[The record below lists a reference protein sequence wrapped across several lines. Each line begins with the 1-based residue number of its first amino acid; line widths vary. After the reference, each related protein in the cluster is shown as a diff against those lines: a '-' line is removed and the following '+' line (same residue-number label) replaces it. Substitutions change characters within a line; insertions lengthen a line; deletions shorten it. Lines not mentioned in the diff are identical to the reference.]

1 METSKFRFQGTLLV
15 PVKNIETS
23 LNFFWAGSLKAEN
36 NEVFVIVFK
45 AENKDEFVPLLE
57 KDLKILQDME
67 QTDSVKQQIAFIEKT
82 LSETKNPVF
91 IKVPDQQMLDVAQG
105 IVSQIFEKQQLSGS
119 FYQRKCYLYIWYYC
133 CLLTYVSK
141 KKLFCVVKRKRV
153 FSHSGPFITYHKRRR
168 FCQPYICRLRSLH
181 RSKHKR
187 HWHAAVPRR

>member
-67 QTDSVKQQIAFIEKT
+67 QTDSVKQQIPYSSKC
-82 LSETKNPVF
+82 
-91 IKVPDQQMLDVAQG
+91 
-105 IVSQIFEKQQLSGS
+105 QINKYWTSH
-119 FYQRKCYLYIWYYC
+119 R
-133 CLLTYVSK
+133 V
-141 KKLFCVVKRKRV
+141 LFLN
-153 FSHSGPFITYHKRRR
+153 I
-168 FCQPYICRLRSLH
+168 
-181 RSKHKR
+181 
-187 HWHAAVPRR
+187 

>member
-57 KDLKILQDME
+57 KDLKILQ
-67 QTDSVKQQIAFIEKT
+67 QIAFIEKT

-105 IVSQIFEKQQLSGS
+105 IVSQYLRNNNYPVRFTRENVIYTSG
-119 FYQRKCYLYIWYYC
+119 I
-133 CLLTYVSK
+133 
-141 KKLFCVVKRKRV
+141 
-153 FSHSGPFITYHKRRR
+153 I
-168 FCQPYICRLRSLH
+168 
-181 RSKHKR
+181 
-187 HWHAAVPRR
+187 AVY

>member
-67 QTDSVKQQIAFIEKT
+67 QTDSVKQQIAFIEK
-82 LSETKNPVF
+82 
-91 IKVPDQQMLDVAQG
+91 
-105 IVSQIFEKQQLSGS
+105 
-119 FYQRKCYLYIWYYC
+119 
-133 CLLTYVSK
+133 
-141 KKLFCVVKRKRV
+141 
-153 FSHSGPFITYHKRRR
+153 
-168 FCQPYICRLRSLH
+168 RSLKQKIPYSSKCQINKCWTSH
-181 RSKHKR
+181 R
-187 HWHAAVPRR
+187 VLFLNI

>member
-23 LNFFWAGSLKAEN
+23 LNGSLKAEN

-105 IVSQIFEKQQLSGS
+105 IVSQYLRNNNYPVRFTRENVIYTSG
-119 FYQRKCYLYIWYYC
+119 I
-133 CLLTYVSK
+133 
-141 KKLFCVVKRKRV
+141 
-153 FSHSGPFITYHKRRR
+153 I
-168 FCQPYICRLRSLH
+168 
-181 RSKHKR
+181 
-187 HWHAAVPRR
+187 AVY

>member
-1 METSKFRFQGTLLV
+1 M

-82 LSETKNPVF
+82 LSETKKSRIHQSARSTNAGRRTGYCF
-91 IKVPDQQMLDVAQG
+91 
-105 IVSQIFEKQQLSGS
+105 SIFEKQQLSGS

-168 FCQPYICRLRSLH
+168 FCQPYICRLRPLH

>member
-82 LSETKNPVF
+82 LSETKNP
-91 IKVPDQQMLDVAQG
+91 DQQMLDVAQG
-105 IVSQIFEKQQLSGS
+105 IVSQYLRNNNYPVRFTRENVIYTSG
-119 FYQRKCYLYIWYYC
+119 I
-133 CLLTYVSK
+133 
-141 KKLFCVVKRKRV
+141 
-153 FSHSGPFITYHKRRR
+153 I
-168 FCQPYICRLRSLH
+168 
-181 RSKHKR
+181 
-187 HWHAAVPRR
+187 AVY

>member
-1 METSKFRFQGTLLV
+1 M

-91 IKVPDQQMLDVAQG
+91 IKVPDQQMLDVAQD
-105 IVSQIFEKQQLSGS
+105 IVSQYLRNNNYPVRFTRENVIYTSG
-119 FYQRKCYLYIWYYC
+119 I
-133 CLLTYVSK
+133 
-141 KKLFCVVKRKRV
+141 
-153 FSHSGPFITYHKRRR
+153 I
-168 FCQPYICRLRSLH
+168 
-181 RSKHKR
+181 
-187 HWHAAVPRR
+187 AVY